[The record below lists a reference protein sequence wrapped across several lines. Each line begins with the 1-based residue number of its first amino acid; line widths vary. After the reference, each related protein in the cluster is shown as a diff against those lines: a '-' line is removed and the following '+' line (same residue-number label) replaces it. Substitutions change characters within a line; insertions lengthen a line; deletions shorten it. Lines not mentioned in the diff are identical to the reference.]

1 MVVEEIRTAETATPP
16 RRLTCA
22 RILIG
27 AKPLGPIRK
36 VTLSAA
42 LLAMSAVL
50 TLWSMVVYLIA
61 AWPHLRPDSDQNS
74 SK

>member
-1 MVVEEIRTAETATPP
+1 VLLANPP
-16 RRLTCA
+16 ELTLWVIVCY
-22 RILIG
+22 I
-27 AKPLGPIRK
+27 
-36 VTLSAA
+36 